1 MFLRSCIWVRDN
13 EALVEGGLLASSLPR
28 SHAGRCYDPFDLFLA
43 FTLVA
48 TAAVYAA
55 CLMHP
60 QQIGPDEHEDR
71 SRPATKRAIAALQ

>member
-1 MFLRSCIWVRDN
+1 MRGI
-13 EALVEGGLLASSLPR
+13 AMT
-28 SHAGRCYDPFDLFLA
+28 PFDLFLA

-60 QQIGPDEHEDR
+60 QQVGPDEHEDH
-71 SRPATKRAIAALQ
+71 SRPAH